1 MSITIY
7 VLQNKCLKILLQN
20 HVLNTFH
27 SNFEQVC
34 ISCVGEM
41 HIYVLQ
47 VSHWLVLVFG
57 WSVRSLTF
65 VGFLLSRLKFS
76 AKKSDAWLK
85 FFGSPL

>member
-1 MSITIY
+1 MSITVY

-20 HVLNTFH
+20 HVLNTTH
-27 SNFEQVC
+27 SNFEQVG

-47 VSHWLVLVFG
+47 VHHWLVPAFSWWVKP
-57 WSVRSLTF
+57 LTF

-76 AKKSDAWLK
+76 AKKSDACLK